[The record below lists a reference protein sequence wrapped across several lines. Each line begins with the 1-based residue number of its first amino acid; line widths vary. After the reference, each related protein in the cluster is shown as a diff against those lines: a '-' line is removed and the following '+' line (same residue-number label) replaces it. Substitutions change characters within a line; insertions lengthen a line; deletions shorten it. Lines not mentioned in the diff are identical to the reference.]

1 MEKVH
6 LVDWRMHILMF
17 HACLKPTPNRIL
29 PFQLSKLLW
38 CITDNLRMAVGTPE
52 TSSGMKFQHRMAR
65 LALSFCLSFSFREDL
80 FSLFSCYVSS
90 HFPLITHRLFLNPRL
105 HSLAVFFP
113 GYLHH
118 SHAFCDCLY
127 GALLPISIS
136 DSAYSPYLYSGGFK
150 CLLNKTLQIY

>member
-1 MEKVH
+1 MVQLLRRGTDNRSLSPSFFSFPLFQFLYFLTSFLSQVYSNKVVGTTPKKRYWPSRSLSPFFLFPSAFH
-6 LVDWRMHILMF
+6 LVSVRTYSPCFPAMF
-17 HACLKPTPNRIL
+17 PAISP
-29 PFQLSKLLW
+29 
-38 CITDNLRMAVGTPE
+38 
-52 TSSGMKFQHRMAR
+52 SSQ
-65 LALSFCLSFSFREDL
+65 C
-80 FSLFSCYVSS
+80 
-90 HFPLITHRLFLNPRL
+90 LFLNPRL

-136 DSAYSPYLYSGGFK
+136 DSVYSPYLYSGGFK